1 MPRNLVVFSDG
12 TGQDGGVRPEQRV
25 SNVYKMYRVCRTGPV
40 SSIDPARQVA
50 FYDPGLGTD
59 IGATAMSAPVRFV
72 QKLLASVTGRG
83 ITTNIADC
91 YEFIINHYRPGDRIF
106 LIGFSRGAYTVRA
119 VANLL
124 MLCGVPTRN
133 GSRPLPLFRKATRDI
148 AEEAVN
154 TVLEH
159 GAGHPRGKY
168 EDERLEQARRFR
180 DKYGSDHDTG
190 EKHRSNAA
198 AYFVGVFDTVAALG
212 ATGLRRW
219 LILAG
224 LGLLLTLAL
233 FVPAAA
239 AAGLFHLFG
248 LPFWLTAGGLTAVA
262 MAIAVWRWRSASVK
276 TIENYPNE
284 GSKSSHRAEWKAE
297 HFDRLLSRFVSYA
310 RAANAIDENRED
322 FDRVG
327 WGGLEPAEPGD
338 PNAPDRLVQL
348 WFAGN
353 HSDVG
358 GSYPEVESRLSDAS
372 LKWMVEEA
380 TGVPDGLIVDGQ
392 REPGNAT
399 GIPKLHLFPAADGVQ
414 HCEVAGMNDTLERR
428 APKWLRRW
436 TGSLGW
442 KVKIRD
448 IPHNG
453 RVDATVVERFELGW
467 VPQYGGSGPY
477 RPDALA
483 GHDLFKHYYPVP
495 EPVGSPAEDGTV
507 VVPEG
512 GATEPDLV
520 IEEPA
525 LGKAEEKL
533 GVN

>member
-1 MPRNLVVFSDG
+1 MPRNIVVFSDG

-25 SNVYKMYRVCRTGPV
+25 SNVYKMYRVCRTGPD
-40 SSIDPARQVA
+40 SAIDPARQVA

-59 IGATAMSAPVRFV
+59 IGATAMSAPMRFV

-124 MLCGVPTRN
+124 MLCGVPTRK
-133 GSRPLPLFRKATRDI
+133 GPGPLPLFRKATRDI

-180 DKYGSDHDTG
+180 EKYGSDHDTG
-190 EKHRSNAA
+190 EEHRSNAA

-219 LILAG
+219 LILGG
-224 LGLLLTLAL
+224 LGLVLALAL

-239 AAGLFHLFG
+239 LAGLLHLFG
-248 LPFWLTAGGLTAVA
+248 LPLWLTAVGLTAVG
-262 MAIAVWRWRSASVK
+262 MVLAVRRWRSASTK
-276 TIENYPNE
+276 TIENYPSE
-284 GSKSSHRAEWKAE
+284 GNTSSHRAEWKGE
-297 HFDRLLSRFVSYA
+297 HFDRLLSRFVGYA
-310 RAANAIDENRED
+310 RAANAIDETRKD

-338 PNAPDRLVQL
+338 PNAPDRFVQL

-353 HSDVG
+353 HSDIG
-358 GSYPEVESRLSDAS
+358 GSYPEVESRLSDVS
-372 LKWMVEEA
+372 LKWMVQEA
-380 TGVPDGLIVDGQ
+380 TGVPNGLIVDGQ
-392 REPGNAT
+392 RVPGDALS
-399 GIPKLHLFPAADGVQ
+399 IPNLHLFPSADGVQ

-448 IPHNG
+448 IPHNAV
-453 RVDATVVERFELGW
+453 VDPTVVERFGLGW
-467 VPQYGGSGPY
+467 VPQCGGSGPY
-477 RPDALA
+477 RPEALA

-495 EPVGSPAEDGTV
+495 EPVGSPAEDKSGSA
-507 VVPEG
+507 PS
-512 GATEPDLV
+512 GATAETDLV
-520 IEEPA
+520 IVETSP
-525 LGKAEEKL
+525 GKADEKL
-533 GVN
+533 G